1 MSFPFSEQP
10 RLNEYLRNAE
20 KLGCTVRSGVTT
32 DPDGRPC
39 SAIYVLAP
47 NGKHVVIVDM
57 LESERLAPA
66 TVAYYDR
73 RLDMKSV
80 YPSPEIPQSGED

>member
-1 MSFPFSEQP
+1 MSFPFREHP
-10 RLNEYLRNAE
+10 TLNEYLRHAE
-20 KLGCTVRSGVTT
+20 KLGCEVRSGVTT

-39 SAIYVLAP
+39 SAIHVVAP

-66 TVAYYDR
+66 TVAHFDR

-80 YPSPEIPQSGED
+80 YPSPDNAQPVED